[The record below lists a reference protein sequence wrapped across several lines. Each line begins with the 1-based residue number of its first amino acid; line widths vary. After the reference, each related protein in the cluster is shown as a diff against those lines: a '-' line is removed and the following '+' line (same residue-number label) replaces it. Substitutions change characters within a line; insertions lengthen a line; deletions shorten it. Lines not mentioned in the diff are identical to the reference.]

1 MYSKPK
7 FKMSSFKFKLL
18 GLFLI
23 GFLSE
28 SFATPPKPKANAIF
42 QQYCASCHGQTI
54 EAFVDRNW
62 KHGNT
67 KPEIIKSIMD
77 GYTAASMPSWKAIL
91 DEKQIEGLADYMVKS
106 IKNVDT
112 YKFSKV
118 PKTDKFVSGN
128 LKIKI
133 DTVASG
139 LSSPW
144 GLTQLPKG
152 EILVTDRS
160 GELYMIDNQ
169 KNKIKISGMPA
180 VKAEG
185 QGGLL
190 DIEIHPK
197 YSENGWIYISYS
209 KINPDNKS
217 EATTALIRGKIRDNA
232 FVETQ
237 ELFVAKPYTGTQY
250 HYGSRIV
257 FDNNSM
263 LFLSVGERGKHFEY
277 AQKQDN
283 DLGKVHRM
291 FDDGRIPTDNPTFD
305 AGHKTVYSMGHRNP
319 QGLVF
324 NAVTKELWETEHGPR
339 GGDEINLVKPSL
351 NYGWPTISYGINYD
365 GKPMAEATAK
375 EGLQQPVHYYVPS
388 IAPSGLAFVTSDK
401 YPGWKGSL
409 LIGSL
414 RFNYLERV
422 ELANNKFVS
431 SHKELLN
438 IGRVRNVK
446 MGSDGYIYMGLEE
459 PGIVVRLMPIK

>member
-1 MYSKPK
+1 
-7 FKMSSFKFKLL
+7 MSALKFKLL
-18 GLFLI
+18 GLFFI
-23 GFLSE
+23 GFISE
-28 SFATPPKPKANAIF
+28 SLATPPKPKANAIF

-62 KHGNT
+62 KHGKT
-67 KPEIIKSIMD
+67 KEEILKSITE
-77 GYTAASMPSWKAIL
+77 GYVAASMPAWKGVL
-91 DEKQIEGLADYMVKS
+91 KPKDIEGIADFMVKS
-106 IKNVDT
+106 IKNVDA

-118 PKTDKFVSGN
+118 PKTDKYVSGT

-133 DTVASG
+133 DTVATG

-144 GLTQLPKG
+144 GLTQLPSG
-152 EILVTDRS
+152 DFLVTDRS
-160 GELYMIDNQ
+160 GQLYQVDKKQ
-169 KNKIKISGMPA
+169 NKTNISGIPA

-197 YSENGWIYISYS
+197 YAENGWVYISYS
-209 KINPDNKS
+209 KINPDNKA

-232 FVETQ
+232 FVETE
-237 ELFVAKPYTGTQY
+237 ELFVAKPYTSTQY

-257 FDNNSM
+257 FDDKGM

-277 AQKQDN
+277 AQNMDN

-291 FDDGRIPTDNPTFD
+291 FDDGRIPTDNPSLD
-305 AGHKTVYSMGHRNP
+305 PGHKTVYSWGHRNP

-324 NAVTKELWETEHGPR
+324 NTLTKEMWETEHGPR
-339 GGDEINLVKPSL
+339 GGDELNLIKPSL

-365 GKPMAEATAK
+365 GKPIAEATAK
-375 EGLQQPVHYYVPS
+375 EGLQQPVHFYVPS

-422 ELANNKFVS
+422 EMANNKVVKTQ
-431 SHKELLN
+431 KELLN

-446 MGSDGYIYMGLEE
+446 MGSDGYIYMGVEE
-459 PGIVVRLMPIK
+459 PGMVIRLTPMP